1 MKHSIVKICFLLLGL
16 FMSTTA
22 WADDLLYQAT
32 VVDTNDEP
40 LMGAT
45 VKVPDTQNIAVTDLD
60 GKFSIKIPPMLNRW
74 KSPI

>member
-1 MKHSIVKICFLLLGL
+1 
-16 FMSTTA
+16 MSTTA

-60 GKFSIKIPPMLNRW
+60 GKFSIKIPPPMLNRW